1 MIDRTLK
8 AGDHV
13 MDVDGR
19 IYAIERVSEDG
30 YVIVS
35 GYLRETIPPNG
46 ITRRPVREYFA
57 CGDAQRQVVENL
69 NKRIEAQAREYFT
82 LLDKYE
88 KAKTFLDN
96 LEFLGEVR
104 LRDAIGGDD
113 RQAEPD
119 PDDYWED
126 EDV

>member
-8 AGDHV
+8 PKDHV

-19 IYAIERVSEDG
+19 IYVVERVNKDG

-46 ITRRPVREYFA
+46 ITRRPVREYFV
-57 CGDAQRQVVENL
+57 CDDAQRQIVENL
-69 NKRIEAQAREYFT
+69 NKRLEAQAREYFA
-82 LLDKYE
+82 LLDKHE
-88 KAKTFLDN
+88 KAKTLLDN
-96 LEFLGEVR
+96 LEFLGEVQ
-104 LRDAIGGDD
+104 LRDLVYRAGPGPIV
-113 RQAEPD
+113 D
-119 PDDYWED
+119 PDDHWED